1 MNKRKIITF
10 ILLLSFLGLIDSTY
24 LAIKHYSTSSIPC
37 PPNIKEANCDIVT
50 NSTYSTVGPIPL
62 AIFGMFYYLTLI
74 ILSYIYLK
82 IRHNLLSYIQTL
94 TIIGF
99 FVSLVLVYIQ
109 LFVLKSICIYCV
121 ASAVITTLLIISA
134 FLLKRTSKN

>member
-62 AIFGMFYYLTLI
+62 AVFGMFYYLTLI

-109 LFVLKSICIYCV
+109 LFVLKSSCSCCV
-121 ASAVITTLLIISA
+121 ASAVITPLLIISA

>member
-62 AIFGMFYYLTLI
+62 AVFGMLYYLILI

-82 IRHNLLSYIQTL
+82 VRHNMIKFIQIL

-99 FVSLVLVYIQ
+99 LVSTALVYIQ
-109 LFVLKSICIYCV
+109 LFVLRSICVYCMI
-121 ASAVITTLLIISA
+121 SAVITTFLLVLSI
-134 FLLKRTSKN
+134 FLLK